1 MSRFIQL
8 HLLTSYPASNLN
20 RDDLGRPKTVI
31 MGNVQRLRVSSQ
43 GLKRC
48 WRTSEIFQKA
58 LAGRIGIRSKEVGKY
73 VYSALVSGKPLST
86 VIAPPDL
93 SAIAGITPDQ
103 VNKKAHAI
111 SQAVAGV
118 FGQVKALPKK
128 EADIAKDPLIDL
140 EIAQLAHIS
149 PAEISAINALTEKC
163 RPGLSM
169 PSAVDLNLLR
179 KENQAADIAMF
190 GRMLAASKEFNVD
203 AAVQV
208 SHAMTV
214 HKVLV
219 EDDFFTAV
227 DDLNVDDSG
236 AGHMGVAEFGAGLF
250 YLYVCI
256 DREVLRENLG
266 GDQTLTTKALGALC
280 EAACT
285 VSPTGKQN
293 SYASRA
299 HASYCLAE
307 KGDEQPRQLSVA
319 FLDPVNTSVN
329 MLQKAIERL
338 EDMKK
343 NMDAV
348 YGSTVEQT
356 SFNTV
361 TGKGSLEDVRSFI
374 TR

>member
-31 MGNVQRLRVSSQ
+31 MGNAQRLRVSSQ

-48 WRTSEIFQKA
+48 WRKSDVFQKA
-58 LAGRIGIRSKEVGKY
+58 LAGHIGTRTKEMGKY
-73 VYSALVSGKPLST
+73 VYCALISGTPLASL
-86 VIAPPDL
+86 IASPDFTAL
-93 SAIAGITPDQ
+93 AGITPQ
-103 VNKKAHAI
+103 QINKKAHAV
-111 SQAVAGV
+111 SQTIAGV
-118 FGQVKALPKK
+118 FGKVKSLPKK
-128 EADIAKDPLIDL
+128 EADIAKDPLVDL
-140 EIAQLAHIS
+140 EIEQLAHFS
-149 PAEISAINALTEKC
+149 PAEISAIHTLVEQR
-163 RPGLSM
+163 RPDLSL
-169 PSAVDLNLLR
+169 PSAAELNLLR
-179 KENQAADIAMF
+179 RDNQAADIAMF
-190 GRMLAASKEFNVD
+190 GRMLAASKEFNMD

-214 HKVLV
+214 HKALV

-250 YLYVCI
+250 YLYVCM
-256 DREVLRENLG
+256 DRELLLENLG
-266 GDQTLTTKALGALC
+266 GNQELTNTAIRALC

-299 HASYCLAE
+299 WASYCLAE
-307 KGDEQPRQLSVA
+307 TGDDQPRQLSVA
-319 FLDPVNTSVN
+319 FLDPVKESSN
-329 MLQKAIERL
+329 MLEMAISTL
-338 EDMKK
+338 EEMKRS
-343 NMDAV
+343 MDDI
-348 YGSTVEQT
+348 YGGTAQHAF
-356 SFNTV
+356 FNTLTR
-361 TGKGSLEDVRSFI
+361 TGSMKDLCAFI